1 MGFFN
6 KVAQFFTSNESSKK
20 AYTSVDYKGYI
31 ITPQPESD
39 KGQFRLAALI
49 EKTFA
54 DDELVKQ
61 HYLIRSD
68 TFASAEQAAEFSISK
83 GKQLIDQIGDDMFPS
98 VNNQDATINKVNRR

>member
-6 KVAQFFTSNESSKK
+6 KLAKMFTSNES
-20 AYTSVDYKGYI
+20 ATNTYPSVEYKGYI

-54 DDELVKQ
+54 DDEQLKQ

-68 TFASAEQAAEFSISK
+68 TFASAEQAAEFSIAKSK
-83 GKQLIDQIGDDMFPS
+83 IFIDQTGDAMF
-98 VNNQDATINKVNRR
+98 K

>member
-1 MGFFN
+1 MEFFN
-6 KVAQFFTSNESSKK
+6 KLAQIFSSDERSKNT
-20 AYTSVDYKGYI
+20 YPSVDYKGYI

-54 DDELVKQ
+54 DDELIKQ

-83 GKQLIDQIGDDMFPS
+83 GKQLIDQVGDDMF
-98 VNNQDATINKVNRR
+98 K